1 MDTQRHDFNADEVI
15 GRQSEKVKC
24 QRGGTFSL
32 PRGQDRASPV
42 LLIPRAVR
50 KELSH
55 GNAPVA
61 VRTRVANPPA
71 WLKVVNLKTSVAAG
85 PSCLADGEAEAI
97 TLALEQPGTLLL
109 MDDRHGTVD
118 ARKPGLEVVGVR

>member
-1 MDTQRHDFNADEVI
+1 M
-15 GRQSEKVKC
+15 
-24 QRGGTFSL
+24 
-32 PRGQDRASPV
+32 
-42 LLIPRAVR
+42 LLIPPAVR

-55 GNAPVA
+55 GNAPAA
-61 VRTRVANPPA
+61 VRTRVANPPS
-71 WLKVVNLKTSVAAG
+71 WLKVVNLKTSVAAV

-97 TLALEQPGTLLL
+97 TLALEQPGKLLL

>member
-1 MDTQRHDFNADEVI
+1 
-15 GRQSEKVKC
+15 VKC
-24 QRGGTFSL
+24 QCGGTFSL

-42 LLIPRAVR
+42 LLIPPAVR

-55 GNAPVA
+55 GNAPA
-61 VRTRVANPPA
+61 AMRTRVANPPS
-71 WLKVVNLKTSVAAG
+71 WLKVVNLKTSVAAE
-85 PSCLADGEAEAI
+85 PSYLDDGEAEAM

-118 ARKPGLEVVGVR
+118 AGKPGLEVVGVR